1 MSLTIDHDIAVG
13 PIERCQVC
21 GGENLEL
28 VIDLGHQPL
37 CDSLLSSDQL
47 DEPESTYPLRLYR
60 CLDCSLAQIDYAV
73 DGSTVYHREY
83 PYRSGVTKELVE
95 YQKESSATT
104 IREFSVEPNSLVVD
118 IGSNDGTLLKGFKKQ
133 GMKVLG
139 VEPTNIAKIANEA
152 GIETIQAF
160 FTESV
165 ARDIVAE
172 HGHASVV
179 SSTNMFAHMTTL
191 GEVTR
196 GIETLLKDGGIFVCE
211 VHYLLEIIRG
221 SQYDTI
227 YHEHLRS
234 YSLKSLVTFFDMY
247 DFTVVDARQVNR
259 YGGSLRVY
267 VAKGKNQPVRDS
279 VAKLLARERE
289 FGLYEADAYT
299 RFRETA
305 EKTRRDFVQLAHD
318 AQAGGLQFVGNSCP
332 GRCST
337 LLNYCGIDKSLM
349 PYIAEQSTSLKLGLH
364 LPGKHIP
371 VVDNEILIREQPD
384 FVALLAWHYAE
395 PIIQQLRERGLKSKL
410 VMPLPEVAVL
420 D

>member
-1 MSLTIDHDIAVG
+1 MTIDHDIAVG

-21 GGENLEL
+21 GSENLEL

-37 CDSLLSSDQL
+37 CDSLLSVEQL
-47 DEPESTYPLRLYR
+47 DEPETSYPLRLHR
-60 CLDCSLAQIDYAV
+60 CVDCSLAQIDYAV

-95 YQKESSATT
+95 YQLASSGTT
-104 IREFSVEPNSLVVD
+104 IEEFSIEPNSLVVD
-118 IGSNDGTLLKGFKKQ
+118 IGSNDGTLLSGFKHH

-152 GIETIQAF
+152 GIETIQEF

-172 HGHASVV
+172 YGQASVV

-196 GIETLLKDGGIFVCE
+196 GIQTLLKDGGIFVCE
-211 VHYLLEIIRG
+211 IHYLLEIIRS

-234 YSLKSLVTFFDMY
+234 YSLKSLVTFFNMY
-247 DFTVVDARQVNR
+247 DLTLVDARQVNR

-267 VAKGKNQPVRDS
+267 VAKGKNQQVRSS
-279 VAKLLARERE
+279 VADLLAREEE
-289 FGLYEADAYT
+289 FGLYEAETYVK
-299 RFRETA
+299 FRETA
-305 EKTRRDFVQLAHD
+305 EKTRRDFVGLAHE
-318 AQAGGLQFVGNSCP
+318 AQAKGQSFVGNSCP

-337 LLNYCGIDKSLM
+337 LLNYCGIDRNLM
-349 PYIAEQSTSLKLGLH
+349 HYIAEQPTSLKLGLH
-364 LPGKHIP
+364 LPGQHIP
-371 VVDNEILIREQPD
+371 IVDNQILIDEQPD
-384 FVALLAWHYAE
+384 YVALLAWHYAE
-395 PIIQQLRERGLKSKL
+395 PIIQQLRDRGLKSKL

-420 D
+420 Q

>member
-1 MSLTIDHDIAVG
+1 MSSVVDHDIAVG

-21 GGENLEL
+21 GSENLEL

-47 DEPESTYPLRLYR
+47 NEPEASYPLRLYR

-83 PYRSGVTKELVE
+83 PYKSGVTKELVE
-95 YQKESSATT
+95 YQQESSGTT
-104 IREFSVEPNSLVVD
+104 IHEFSIEPNSLVVD
-118 IGSNDGTLLKGFKKQ
+118 IGSNDGTLLKGFKSR
-133 GMKVLG
+133 GMRVVG

-152 GIETIQAF
+152 GIETVQEF
-160 FTESV
+160 FTEAV

-196 GIETLLKDGGIFVCE
+196 GIEVLLEEGGIFVCE
-211 VHYLLEIIRG
+211 IHYLLEIIRS

-234 YSLKSLVTFFDMY
+234 YSLKSLVRFFDMY

-267 VAKGKNQPVRDS
+267 VAKGKNQPVRPS
-279 VAKLLARERE
+279 VAELLAKEEE
-289 FGLYEADAYT
+289 FGLYEAETYNK
-299 RFRETA
+299 FRETA
-305 EKTRRDFVQLAHD
+305 EKTRRDLVALAHD
-318 AQAGGLQFVGNSCP
+318 AQAKGLSFVGNSCP

-364 LPGKHIP
+364 LPGQHIP

-384 FVALLAWHYAE
+384 YVVLLAWHYAE
-395 PIIQQLRERGLKSKL
+395 PIIQQLRNRGLKSKL
-410 VMPLPEVAVL
+410 IMPLPEVAVV